1 MNEQKKQLEEVISN
15 IENKNFGFY
24 FFVLD
29 TKGNPTAGVAN
40 IYEHVRL
47 LNKLGYNAY
56 ILHEKNDYRLR
67 GNQEGMGISDWLG
80 EEYAELPHV
89 SIEAQQLNVGA
100 KDFIII
106 PEVFANI
113 MDQVKSF
120 PCKRI
125 VLSQSFEYSLELLPI
140 GRRWTD
146 YGFNDVITTSE
157 RQAHELKTYFPSIK
171 THIVPVS
178 IPSYFKAPDKP
189 KIPVVSIVTREPG
202 AAAKIA
208 KKFYLQF
215 PMYKW
220 ITFKELRG
228 MPRKVFA
235 DELSKSCLAVW
246 VDDLSGFGTFPLE
259 CMQTDTP
266 VIGKMPNMIPEW
278 MEEKDSEG
286 NPVIK
291 NNGIWSN
298 TTLNIP
304 ELISKYL
311 KLWLEDSVP
320 SELLESM
327 ESSKNMYTEEN
338 QEAKIKE
345 VYGLLVE
352 NRINEFQ
359 GALEKITN
367 LETEKA

>member
-1 MNEQKKQLEEVISN
+1 MSEQKKQIEQVISN
-15 IENKNFGFY
+15 IENKDFGFY

-29 TKGNPTAGVAN
+29 TKGNPTAGIAN
-40 IYEHVRL
+40 IYEHVKQ
-47 LNKLGYNAY
+47 LNELGYKAY

-89 SIEAQQLNVGA
+89 SIEAQQLNVGPE
-100 KDFIII
+100 DFIII

-113 MDQVKSF
+113 MDQVKGF
-120 PCKRI
+120 PCKKV
-125 VLSQSFEYSLELLPI
+125 VLSQSFEYCLELLPI

-157 RQAHELKTYFPSIK
+157 KQAHELKTYFPSIR
-171 THIVPVS
+171 THVVPVS
-178 IPSYFKAPDKP
+178 IPSYFNAPEKP
-189 KIPVVSIVTREPG
+189 KIPVVSIVSREPG
-202 AAAKIA
+202 SAAKIA

-228 MPRKVFA
+228 MPRHVFA
-235 DELSKSCLAVW
+235 NELSKSCLAVW

-259 CMQTDTP
+259 CMQTETP
-266 VIGKMPNMIPEW
+266 IIGKMPNMIPEW
-278 MEEKDSEG
+278 MEETDSEG
-286 NPVIK
+286 NLQIK
-291 NNGIWSN
+291 NNGIWTN

-320 SELLESM
+320 SELLQDM
-327 ESSKNMYTEEN
+327 VASKDMYTVERQKEEI
-338 QEAKIKE
+338 EK
-345 VYGLLVE
+345 VYGTLVE
-352 NRINEFQ
+352 NRIQEYKD
-359 GALEKITN
+359 AIEKITN

>member
-1 MNEQKKQLEEVISN
+1 MNEQLKQLDDVISN

-40 IYEHVRL
+40 IYEHVKV
-47 LNKLGYNAY
+47 LNNIGYKAY
-56 ILHEKNDYRLR
+56 ILHEKNDYRLTVSR
-67 GNQEGMGISDWLG
+67 DGMGISDWLG
-80 EEYAELPHV
+80 EEYAKLPHI
-89 SIEAQQLNVGA
+89 SIESQQLNVGPQ
-100 KDFIII
+100 DFIII
-106 PEVFANI
+106 PEVFSNI
-113 MDQVKSF
+113 MDQVKKF

-125 VLSQSFEYSLELLPI
+125 VISQSYEYSLELLPI

-157 RQAHELKTYFPSIK
+157 KQAHELKTYFPSIK
-171 THIVPVS
+171 THVVPVS
-178 IPSYFKAPDKP
+178 IPNYFKSPEKP
-189 KIPVVSIVTREPG
+189 KIPIVSIVTREPG
-202 AAAKIA
+202 SAAKIA

-228 MPRKVFA
+228 MPRHVFA

-246 VDDLSGFGTFPLE
+246 VDDLAGFGTFPLE

-278 MEEKDSEG
+278 LEEKDSKG
-286 NPVIK
+286 NLVIK
-291 NNGIWSN
+291 NNGIWTN

-320 SELLESM
+320 SELIKSI
-327 ESSKNMYTEEN
+327 ESSKNMYTTEKQEE
-338 QEAKIKE
+338 KIKE
-345 VYGLLVE
+345 VYDLLVE
-352 NRINEFQ
+352 NRISEFKNTMD
-359 GALEKITN
+359 KITK

>member
-1 MNEQKKQLEEVISN
+1 MNEQRKQLEEVLSN

-40 IYEHVRL
+40 IYEHVKT
-47 LNKLGYNAY
+47 LNELGYKSY

-89 SIEAQQLNVGA
+89 SIESQELNVGP

-113 MDQVKSF
+113 MDQVKNF

-125 VLSQSFEYSLELLPI
+125 VLSQSYEYSLELLPI

-146 YGFNDVITTSE
+146 YGFNDVITTTE
-157 RQAHELKTYFPSIK
+157 KQAHELKTYFPSIK
-171 THIVPVS
+171 THVVPVS
-178 IPSYFKAPDKP
+178 IPNYFKSPDKP

-228 MPRKVFA
+228 IPRHTFA
-235 DELSKSCLAVW
+235 KELSKTCLAVW
-246 VDDLSGFGTFPLE
+246 VDDLAGFGTFPLE
-259 CMQTDTP
+259 CMETDTP
-266 VIGKMPNMIPEW
+266 IIGKMPNMIPEW
-278 MEEKDSEG
+278 MEEKDKEG
-286 NPVIK
+286 NLVIK
-291 NNGIWSN
+291 NNGIWTN

-327 ESSKNMYTEEN
+327 KTSKNQYTNEIQKE
-338 QEAKIKE
+338 KIKE
-345 VYGLLVE
+345 VYGSIVE
-352 NRINEFQ
+352 DRVNEFKSTM
-359 GALEKITN
+359 EKITK